1 MNLLKSKLMK
11 KCNTLKKDV
20 SKIPSNIILTKHP
33 SVNTLKA
40 LIMSDTPSNINLTE
54 QVLSFRNEL
63 FYDLVKQQCGTI
75 ALEIMQVENFINTL
89 HGLNQQYLK
98 SFMRHNS
105 NNSNSSNDLIVP
117 EYLLK
122 KFPFI
127 QTLIVYSNL
136 IMKNKYDFTFLNIIL
151 NNIFRNLSTEERGF
165 RYEDVVRQFATSL
178 YILGGRTAYES
189 IRLNIPVFLPT

>member
-1 MNLLKSKLMK
+1 VYSGEKVTICLEFQDISNANCFIACDDPVEILSFDFNDLLDLKKTICVKLNINSFTVLPGIKSKMNLLKSKLMK

-75 ALEIMQVENFINTL
+75 ALEIMQVQDISSVECLLEISDIFSFLELDSDELISIKR
-89 HGLNQQYLK
+89 K
-98 SFMRHNS
+98 SG
-105 NNSNSSNDLIVP
+105 
-117 EYLLK
+117 
-122 KFPFI
+122 
-127 QTLIVYSNL
+127 
-136 IMKNKYDFTFLNIIL
+136 
-151 NNIFRNLSTEERGF
+151 IFRN
-165 RYEDVVRQFATSL
+165 D
-178 YILGGRTAYES
+178 GRFV
-189 IRLNIPVFLPT
+189 LKKD